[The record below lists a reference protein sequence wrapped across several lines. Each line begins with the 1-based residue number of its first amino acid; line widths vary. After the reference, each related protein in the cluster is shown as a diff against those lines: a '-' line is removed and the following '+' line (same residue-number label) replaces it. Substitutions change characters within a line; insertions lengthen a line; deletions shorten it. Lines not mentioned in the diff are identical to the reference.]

1 MVTIMKRTYHRRE
14 FLQLSLAGL
23 AALTGCGKFEVG
35 TLDDKITSKNQIV
48 NLYDNVAKD
57 ASEAVSNWGFSAFI
71 RYNGKTILFDAGMF
85 PDVFKHNAKVLGAD
99 LTMVDIAVLSH
110 NHVDHIG
117 GFDYLLKV
125 NPDFK
130 LFLPN
135 DMSLAGKA
143 EFYAEM
149 DRKYPRGYLYRH
161 PNTELV
167 EEHTE
172 IAPGVVLVATT
183 SPLVGKFWKYP
194 PYENEPSFWEM
205 PELSLALEGEDGQ
218 IALISGCSHSKI
230 EEIIKETK
238 KYLGKNVSLVV
249 GGFHHLPYS
258 SDYIH
263 NIAKMM
269 KDELEVKYI
278 APTHCTGEKAIE
290 IFKDV
295 YKDNFH
301 YFGLGSRLSV

>member
-1 MVTIMKRTYHRRE
+1 MKKNYHRRE
-14 FLQLSLAGL
+14 FLQVSLAGL
-23 AALTGCGKFEVG
+23 ATLAGCGKFGGG
-35 TLDDKITSKNQIV
+35 TLDDKITSKNQIL
-48 NLYDNVAKD
+48 NLYDNIAKD
-57 ASEAVSNWGFSAFI
+57 AGEAVSNWGFSAFV
-71 RYNGKTILFDAGMF
+71 RYNGKTILFDAGTY
-85 PDVFKHNAKVLGAD
+85 PGVLEHNAKVLGAD

-135 DMSLAGKA
+135 DASLGGKDK
-143 EFYAEM
+143 FYAGT
-149 DRKYPRGYLYRH
+149 DRKYPRGFLYRH

-167 EEHTE
+167 QEHTE

-183 SPLVGKFWKYP
+183 SPLAGMFWKYP
-194 PYENEPSFWEM
+194 PYENEPLFIEM
-205 PELSLALEGEDGQ
+205 PELSLVLEGEDEQ
-218 IALISGCSHSKI
+218 VTLISGCSHSKI

-238 KYLGKNVSLVV
+238 KYLGKNVSMVA
-249 GGFHHLPYS
+249 GGFHHLPYPYN
-258 SDYIH
+258 YIH

-269 KDELEVKYI
+269 KDELEVKYV

-295 YKDNFH
+295 YKENFQ
-301 YFGLGSRLSV
+301 YFGLGSRLSL